1 MGRSSFRP
9 GRRLPGFL
17 LLLAALIAV
26 GGCRKDKPE
35 QEIKQVEK
43 QSAPETEAQLA
54 RLAGDLLSLQE
65 QIRENPT
72 TVELRTQLLA
82 LAIDAE
88 KGVLRAVGFGRIPEN
103 PDNRPA
109 VQQNA
114 ERAAFL
120 DGCRWLAYL
129 RAWSRDVNRPNFGSI
144 QGELPSA
151 RTIYQHSA
159 VDQVVTMVETE
170 VK

>member
-1 MGRSSFRP
+1 
-9 GRRLPGFL
+9 LI

-26 GGCRKDKPE
+26 GGCKKDKPE
-35 QEIKQVEK
+35 EEIKQVEL
-43 QSAPETEAQLA
+43 QAAPESEAQLA

-65 QIRENPT
+65 QIREAPASVT
-72 TVELRTQLLA
+72 LRQQLLNLA
-82 LAIDAE
+82 LDSG
-88 KGVLRAVGFGRIPEN
+88 KGTLRAVGFGRIPEN

-109 VQQNA
+109 VQQSA
-114 ERAAFL
+114 ERAAFI

-129 RAWSRDVNRPNFGSI
+129 RAWSRDINKPDFGSI

-151 RTIYQHSA
+151 RSVYQHSA
-159 VDQVVTMVETE
+159 VDQIVTMVETE